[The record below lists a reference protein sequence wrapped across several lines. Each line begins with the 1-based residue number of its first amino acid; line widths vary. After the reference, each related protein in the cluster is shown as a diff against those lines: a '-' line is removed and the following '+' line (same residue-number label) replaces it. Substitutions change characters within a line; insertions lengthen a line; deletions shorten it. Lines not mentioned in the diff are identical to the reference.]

1 MDYTA
6 DRTSLETLTLKRRV
20 LSLEQELRECKS
32 RRASDPQAEESF
44 RLLLDGLQD
53 YAFISFD
60 PDTRILTWNS
70 GAERLFGYAEED
82 VLGKSGSV
90 IFTPEDRASGADAQE
105 IATAEST
112 GCAEDERWHVRQD
125 GTRFWASGVMTAHH
139 RGGRL
144 EGFSK
149 VLRDLTARKL
159 ADDRLRASEEQLRLF
174 TENVPD
180 YALIPVDVHGM
191 ISGWNTG
198 AQRTFGYSPEEM
210 IGQPATRLFSPED
223 VEADESGKDLS
234 AALANG
240 RHEDERWM
248 VRKDGSRFWSR
259 WVTTPMYDSD
269 NQLRGFAKVLRD
281 ETEKK
286 RTEDRV
292 KASLQ
297 EKEVLLREIH
307 HRVKNNLAV
316 ISSLLSLEAGQVSD
330 ESVQQI
336 LGELQDRV
344 RAIASLHE
352 SIYRSPNLTGIP
364 FDSYIQHVLRD
375 LVQFHN
381 VASKQIS
388 VRVESADIVLS
399 IEQALPLGLV
409 INELA
414 SNALKHA
421 FAGRKEGAI
430 TVTVQWLPNCMGK
443 DGKPRQNC
451 CEMTVRD
458 DGPGLANP
466 DDFWHST
473 SMGLRIV
480 RLLTDQLQGTLALGE
495 GPGTCVSVRFPLME
509 SGTEDTGSYRA

>member
-6 DRTSLETLTLKRRV
+6 DRISQEALTLKRRV
-20 LSLEQELRECKS
+20 VSLEQELRECKS
-32 RRASDPQAEESF
+32 GHESDRQAEQSVQ
-44 RLLLDGLQD
+44 LLLDGLQD

-60 PDTRILTWNS
+60 PDTRILTWNA

-82 VLGKSGSV
+82 VLGKSGTF
-90 IFTPEDRASGADAQE
+90 IFTPEDRAAGADVQE

-112 GCAEDERWHVRQD
+112 GSAEDERWHLRQD

-139 RGGRL
+139 REGRL

-180 YALIPVDVHGM
+180 YALIPVDVHGVV
-191 ISGWNTG
+191 SGWNTG

-223 VEADESGKDLS
+223 VETDESGKDLS
-234 AALANG
+234 AALASG

-286 RTEDRV
+286 NTEDRLQ
-292 KASLQ
+292 ASLQ

-316 ISSLLSLEAGQVSD
+316 IASLLSLQASQVSD
-330 ESVQQI
+330 ESVQQMFDQ
-336 LGELQDRV
+336 LQDRV

-352 SIYRSPNLTGIP
+352 AIYRSPNLSGIP
-364 FDSYIQHVLRD
+364 FGSYLKNVLRD
-375 LVQFHN
+375 LVEFHH
-381 VASKQIS
+381 VGSKRIL
-388 VRVESADIVLS
+388 VRVKSDDTVLS

-409 INELA
+409 VNELA

-421 FAGRKEGAI
+421 FVHRAGGTI
-430 TVTVQWLPNCMGK
+430 SVTVRRLPECAGDNGEHC
-443 DGKPRQNC
+443 QHV
-451 CEMTVRD
+451 CELTVHD
-458 DGPGLANP
+458 DGSGLANP
-466 DDFWHST
+466 DDFWQSE
-473 SMGLRIV
+473 SMGLRIT
-480 RLLTDQLQGTLALGE
+480 RLLTKQLGGTLALRDGS
-495 GPGTCVSVRFPLME
+495 GTCIAVRFPLLGNGPE
-509 SGTEDTGSYRA
+509 GPPN

>member
-1 MDYTA
+1 MDHTA
-6 DRTSLETLTLKRRV
+6 ERVLAETLQLRAQV
-20 LSLEQELRECKS
+20 LSLEQELRDCQRGREIE
-32 RRASDPQAEESF
+32 RQTEANL
-44 RLLLDGLQD
+44 RLFLDHVQD
-53 YAFISFD
+53 YAFISFS
-60 PDTRILTWNS
+60 PDNRILSWS
-70 GAERLFGYAEED
+70 PGAERLFGYSEAEI
-82 VLGKSGSV
+82 LGQSGSL
-90 IFTPEDRASGADAQE
+90 IFTPEDRAVGADADE
-105 IATAEST
+105 LKTAQDHGS
-112 GCAEDERWHVRQD
+112 AEDERWHIRQD
-125 GTRFWASGVMTAHH
+125 GSRFWASGVLTAH
-139 RGGRL
+139 RDGDQL
-144 EGFSK
+144 QGFSK

-159 ADDRLRASEEQLRLF
+159 ADDRIRASEEQFRLF
-174 TENVPD
+174 SENVRD
-180 YALIPVDVHGM
+180 YALVPVDVHGLV
-191 ISGWNTG
+191 SGWNTG
-198 AQRTFGYSPEEM
+198 AQRTFGYTHEEI
-210 IGQPATRLFSPED
+210 IGQPVARFFSQED
-223 VEADESGKDLS
+223 AEKGESENDLS
-234 AALANG
+234 QALAEG

-248 VRKDGSRFWSR
+248 VRKDGSQFWAR
-259 WVTTPMYDSD
+259 WVTTPMYDSN
-269 NQLRGFAKVLRD
+269 NQARGFAKVLRD

-286 RTEDRV
+286 NIEDRL

-307 HRVKNNLAV
+307 HRVKNNLTV

-336 LGELQDRV
+336 FGELQDRV

-352 SIYRSPNLTGIP
+352 SIYRSPNLASIP
-364 FDSYIQHVLRD
+364 FGSYIQHVLHD

-381 VASKQIS
+381 VDSKQIS
-388 VRVESADIVLS
+388 VHVESADIGLC

-509 SGTEDTGSYRA
+509 SGTEDTGSSRA